1 LPLVSALQYTKG
13 LLDNITVP
21 GVAGESGPLTVLVT
35 PYDPDESGEA
45 RAYVWGGSGN
55 ENRLA
60 FPRNTGP
67 GTPAGFKNL
76 FHNVEIFLVWFDS
89 DSDPDVD
96 TSFPALLDAV
106 VDALRTCPD
115 PQVVTDPYTGRQ
127 TNMVN
132 LGEDMTYTY
141 VPPHSTADQRQLR
154 FDARITAR
162 LLELVQA

>member
-1 LPLVSALQYTKG
+1 
-13 LLDNITVP
+13 
-21 GVAGESGPLTVLVT
+21 
-35 PYDPDESGEA
+35 
-45 RAYVWGGSGN
+45 
-55 ENRLA
+55 
-60 FPRNTGP
+60 
-67 GTPAGFKNL
+67 
-76 FHNVEIFLVWFDS
+76 
-89 DSDPDVD
+89 VD

-106 VDALRTCPD
+106 MDALRTCPD

-127 TNMVN
+127 SNMVN